1 MRAMWG
7 IGVVI
12 CHVILSIFQ
21 DEDDI
26 TGITNRVRSTVY
38 CPVGEYYYRC
48 SGHPQ
53 EFYLYALFATI
64 GILIIYSLLCI
75 YQIMWIFIPQLGSLS
90 GMMKKYKREFKKI
103 YSQNQSDQE
112 LFGDLYNLYFNN
124 RDLKLLLDL
133 LAKSSGVE
141 QSLRHS

>member
-1 MRAMWG
+1 MHMMLR
-7 IGVVI
+7 ISVVI
-12 CHVILSIFQ
+12 RNPIYFQ
-21 DEDDI
+21 DQDDI

-64 GILIIYSLLCI
+64 GILILYSLLCI
-75 YQIMWIFIPQLGSLS
+75 YQIMWLFIPQLGSLS
-90 GMMKKYKREFKKI
+90 GMMIKYKKEFKKI

>member
-1 MRAMWG
+1 MW
-7 IGVVI
+7 
-12 CHVILSIFQ
+12 L
-21 DEDDI
+21 
-26 TGITNRVRSTVY
+26 
-38 CPVGEYYYRC
+38 
-48 SGHPQ
+48 
-53 EFYLYALFATI
+53 
-64 GILIIYSLLCI
+64 
-75 YQIMWIFIPQLGSLS
+75 FIPQLGSLS
-90 GMMKKYKREFKKI
+90 GMMIKYKKEFKKI

>member
-1 MRAMWG
+1 MYLPTNVAFYPPTWKFEWYDDKIQKG
-7 IGVVI
+7 I
-12 CHVILSIFQ
+12 Q
-21 DEDDI
+21 
-26 TGITNRVRSTVY
+26 
-38 CPVGEYYYRC
+38 
-48 SGHPQ
+48 
-53 EFYLYALFATI
+53 
-64 GILIIYSLLCI
+64 
-75 YQIMWIFIPQLGSLS
+75 
-90 GMMKKYKREFKKI
+90 KI